1 MTCCSERLF
10 NTNLRS
16 FPFLQPSLSLFFTL
30 FTFLLFP
37 SFSPAVRLQKYQL
50 LRSIFGLPCSFF
62 GSIFSPC
69 FVFFPFI
76 LPRNTTFYCLS
87 LCRWGPRHP
96 TDARP
101 NSTKRPVHIYNNH
114 CTASILQKTKTKNK
128 RNANHII
135 RVSTR
140 KKKPNQNGLLRAV
153 HDYRVVSRCHRCR
166 RCRRLLFGHPS
177 RRHLVATRP
186 DAQALLQQCQEE
198 LV

>member
-62 GSIFSPC
+62 GSLFSPC

-76 LPRNTTFYCLS
+76 LPRNTTFYCLFAA
-87 LCRWGPRHP
+87 GVPDTQP
-96 TDARP
+96 TPAR
-101 NSTKRPVHIYNNH
+101 T
-114 CTASILQKTKTKNK
+114 Q
-128 RNANHII
+128 
-135 RVSTR
+135 
-140 KKKPNQNGLLRAV
+140 QNGRYIYTTPTV
-153 HDYRVVSRCHRCR
+153 Q
-166 RCRRLLFGHPS
+166 RLYYKTTKECESHNPS
-177 RRHLVATRP
+177 
-186 DAQALLQQCQEE
+186 QSNKEE
-198 LV
+198 TQSEWLAPRSP